1 MGHHHNRIVASYRLD
16 SRLLNRYRVRNSVA
30 DVSLA
35 RDCLREVNKRRS
47 RKADRSS
54 VTVFARISE
63 RQAYDRHA
71 SHRGA

>member
-1 MGHHHNRIVASYRLD
+1 MGHHHNRIVASCRLG
-16 SRLLNRYRVRNSVA
+16 SRLLNRYRVRHSVA

-35 RDCLREVNKRRS
+35 RDCLVEVNKRQS
-47 RKADRSS
+47 RNADRLS
-54 VTVFARISE
+54 VAVIARISE